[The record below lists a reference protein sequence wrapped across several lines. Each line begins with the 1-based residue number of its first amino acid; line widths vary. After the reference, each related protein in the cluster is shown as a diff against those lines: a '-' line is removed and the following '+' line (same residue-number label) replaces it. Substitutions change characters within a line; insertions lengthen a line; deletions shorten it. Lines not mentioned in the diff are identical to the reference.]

1 MSGVELR
8 ERLLDDCDVQPGF
21 LEQTMEQIQGF
32 GSSLQKEFYEY
43 LEEKKLSEE
52 TRNVMERFQL
62 LAVGAFMM
70 RDWQEKQSEGAAFA
84 SAYLN

>member
-1 MSGVELR
+1 MSGAELR

-21 LEQTMEQIQGF
+21 MEQTVEQIQGF

-43 LEEKKLSEE
+43 LEEKRLSEE
-52 TRNVMERFQL
+52 TRNVMEKFQL

-70 RDWQEKQSEGAAFA
+70 RDWQEKQPEGAAFA